1 MSACPSTRR
10 YPSYSTSN
18 FYSFNFVADT
28 TLSPTPPSAYD
39 SATGIT
45 YQPSQLFSRAS
56 SLSSLA
62 SSPVVFPSMSFRHAF
77 ALLSISS
84 PLAPPLNEYHNTLP
98 LSESPPTIARVYQ
111 SSFAAMFN
119 VPEHR
124 FTSNLPH
131 VSPSS
136 QSSDLKDGS
145 SPAPFDDHQF
155 TNRSLP
161 PRARTVFPESGS
173 SSNSGVSRRRRPR
186 TPSASNLRPISPIT
200 GLPTKI
206 LARRSFP
213 PKDAARRRYRCSDC
227 DLACKSLGYRRLLVY
242 GAYLPPFFLRF
253 FIPSHLCVVG
263 RPSALTTHSR
273 LHSGA
278 RRMFQSIIIHDCYD
292 LILLL
297 RAAFA
302 CPMGN
307 CRRPFSVFSNLKRHM
322 SVRPL
327 FPSLF
332 RIGLSLTHFL
342 TE

>member
-227 DLACKSLGYRRLLVY
+227 DLA
-242 GAYLPPFFLRF
+242 F
-253 FIPSHLCVVG
+253 G

-278 RRMFQSIIIHDCYD
+278 RP
-292 LILLL
+292 
-297 RAAFA
+297 FA

-322 SVRPL
+322 SVHP
-327 FPSLF
+327 
-332 RIGLSLTHFL
+332 GVHFQGVSVRDL
-342 TE
+342 PFLAYDESRNPALYWIDRDTAVMETSQAPRDFEVYYYEEEEEDVP